1 MSDSQQLAASHAGLR
16 LIALLT
22 FYNQGA
28 IDRLRAYLKEHLAE
42 TALEEESPASRLAAL
57 KMLASEA
64 GRLKV
69 RQVVAADKH
78 HVVALLHS
86 ERGGMVLTDL
96 EVSADY
102 PHKILLF
109 ALGMIG
115 EESSD
120 PQ

>member
-28 IDRLRAYLKEHLAE
+28 VDRLRAYLKEHLAE
-42 TALEEESPASRLAAL
+42 SALEEEPASSRLAAL
-57 KMLASEA
+57 KVLSSEA

-78 HVVALLHS
+78 HVVALLHG
-86 ERGGMVLTDL
+86 ERGGIVLTDL

-102 PHKILLF
+102 PHRIILF
-109 ALGMIG
+109 AMGEIG
-115 EESSD
+115 EVE
-120 PQ
+120 